1 MVTHHYPRGPDL
13 FAGLGSGGR
22 QQARDGEANRRVDP
36 VFVDPSGR
44 RRLLVRGS
52 AGVLAVAGVA
62 FIAGTGLLLANQPAT
77 SASGDAES
85 NSAPGGLPAVPGAGR
100 QPAAGA
106 GQQQSPGTGRSSGPR
121 IAIPA
126 NVLPLS
132 GVAGGAVPGG
142 QQPAGG
148 AQSGTSGPAAAA
160 QAQPGNQAAAGPAP
174 VNRADPV
181 PPARPAAAV
190 PPVAVVPPVVVQPP
204 APAVVAPVVSVVPP
218 VLEVVGGVVAPVT
231 GAAGSLLGNL
241 L

>member
-13 FAGLGSGGR
+13 FAGLGSGKR
-22 QQARDGEANRRVDP
+22 QQARAVEANRRADP

-77 SASGDAES
+77 SAAGDVES
-85 NSAPGGLPAVPGAGR
+85 NSAPGVLPAVPGAGR

-106 GQQQSPGTGRSSGPR
+106 GKQQPPGTGWNPGPQ

-132 GVAGGAVPGG
+132 AVAGGAVPGG

-148 AQSGTSGPAAAA
+148 AQSGTSGPAAAQP
-160 QAQPGNQAAAGPAP
+160 QAGNQAAAVPAP

-181 PPARPAAAV
+181 QPAR
-190 PPVAVVPPVVVQPP
+190 PVAVVPPVVVVPPVAVQPP

-231 GAAGSLLGNL
+231 GAVGSLLGNL